1 MKNKYKE
8 KKQRN
13 NRNKILNSILI
24 ILVVCSLILIIA
36 CSNMNDNTNEPQN
49 FNDIKKSNS
58 MLNADRIMADGSYQ
72 IRFSDLVS
80 LKDLEE
86 YNNKT
91 VTAIGYLSPITSYD
105 GSFGYLMNL
114 PYQTCPYCL
123 PSDTKITNTI
133 AIFAK
138 NGKQI
143 EFTEAAI
150 MVRGTLKLESYTD
163 AYGYSYNYRIIDATI
178 EEADTSELGEKI
190 VLYNKLAEK
199 EILTK
204 LMDTLYWVDENV
216 YYDEYTANGANY
228 EREIVDLTNL
238 ESVITDLENFEPEEV
253 SILKSVANKLKK
265 IVKDTNKLLEEENY
279 DKILEY
285 KERTLQLFYDIGDW
299 MSLYEL

>member
-1 MKNKYKE
+1 MKNKYN
-8 KKQRN
+8 KKKN
-13 NRNKILNSILI
+13 NNKNKLLFSILI
-24 ILVVCSLILIIA
+24 IIVVCSLILLVA
-36 CSNMNDNTNEPQN
+36 CSNMNDNTNESQN
-49 FNDIKKSNS
+49 SNDIKKSNS

-105 GSFGYLMNL
+105 GSFAYLMNL

-143 EFTEAAI
+143 DFTEAAI

-199 EILTK
+199 EILTR

-216 YYDEYTANGANY
+216 YYDEYTANGDYY

-238 ESVITDLENFEPEEV
+238 ESVITDLESFEPEEV
-253 SILKSVANKLKK
+253 SILKSVANKLKE
-265 IVKDTNKLLEEENY
+265 IAIETNKLLEEENY

-285 KERTLQLFYDIGDW
+285 KERTLQLFYDVGDW